1 MKNNQ
6 LKGKGVFKWKDGKVY
21 KGEFKKEKEK
31 GMVFLNGL
39 MGDFIKGNG
48 KKAIRMDLLL
58 IVVLI
63 KSKRLV
69 NFIMG
74 REFKTLM
81 DELGFKRI
89 LFFLLILMIF

>member
-1 MKNNQ
+1 MFLNWKD
-6 LKGKGVFKWKDGKVY
+6 LKGHIKEKDL
-21 KGEFKKEKEK
+21 KKEKEK

-48 KKAIRMDLLL
+48 KKAIRMDWLL

-89 LFFLLILMIF
+89 LFFFIKILMIF

>member
-1 MKNNQ
+1 MERSIKEN
-6 LKGKGVFKWKDGKVY
+6 L
-21 KGEFKKEKEK
+21 KKEKEK

-48 KKAIRMDLLL
+48 KKAIRMDWLL

-89 LFFLLILMIF
+89 LFFFIKILMIF

>member
-1 MKNNQ
+1 MFLNGRMERSIKEN
-6 LKGKGVFKWKDGKVY
+6 L
-21 KGEFKKEKEK
+21 KKEKEK

-48 KKAIRMDLLL
+48 KKAIRMDWLL

-89 LFFLLILMIF
+89 LFFFIKILMIF

>member
-1 MKNNQ
+1 MFLNGRMERSIKEN
-6 LKGKGVFKWKDGKVY
+6 L
-21 KGEFKKEKEK
+21 KKEKEK

-89 LFFLLILMIF
+89 LFFFIKILMIF